1 MEVSKKLK
9 ILFMSLCVIL
19 LYFVWP
25 YFCSYV
31 LSFLNIDKNLKLF
44 LNLILNFIC
53 LASIIFIYVN
63 DLKKDYKK
71 FIKNFKSYMKK
82 GLKYFII
89 GLLCYGI
96 VNIIIAGVFD
106 FSNIS
111 NDNLTTLENVF
122 SDNIFMLFLSTVFYY
137 PIVEEL
143 VFKKTFKD
151 IIDNKWLF
159 VFISAFAN
167 AFFTYAFSATNA
179 LSLIYIIPST
189 LFYMGLSY
197 GYYATDNIM
206 VPITYRIIYNLIPN
220 IALLIETMLII
231 KFI

>member
-1 MEVSKKLK
+1 
-9 ILFMSLCVIL
+9 
-19 LYFVWP
+19 
-25 YFCSYV
+25 
-31 LSFLNIDKNLKLF
+31 
-44 LNLILNFIC
+44 
-53 LASIIFIYVN
+53 
-63 DLKKDYKK
+63 
-71 FIKNFKSYMKK
+71 MKK

-122 SDNIFMLFLSTVFYY
+122 SDNLFMLFLSTVFYY

-220 IALLIETMLII
+220 IALLIETILII